1 MSTLGERLKAL
12 RTTWG
17 LNQLEVADF
26 LGIKRSAYCCYEI
39 GRIKPDLKSFVL
51 LSELFKV
58 SAGYLLFGDEKAEEE
73 FIKYQANASKPRF
86 IFDETLFTLSPRE
99 RSLILQLRILPNQEK
114 FIELIHQEC
123 VEYIKGEN

>member
-1 MSTLGERLKAL
+1 MSTFGERLKAL

-26 LGIKRSAYCCYEI
+26 LGIDRSAYCCYEI
-39 GRIKPDLKSFVL
+39 GRSKPDLKRFAL

-58 SAGYLLFGDEKAEEE
+58 SADYLLFGDEKAEKE
-73 FIKYQANASKPRF
+73 FIKHQTNTSKPRF
-86 IFDETLFTLSPRE
+86 ILDETLFTLSPRE

-114 FIELIHQEC
+114 FVELIHQEC